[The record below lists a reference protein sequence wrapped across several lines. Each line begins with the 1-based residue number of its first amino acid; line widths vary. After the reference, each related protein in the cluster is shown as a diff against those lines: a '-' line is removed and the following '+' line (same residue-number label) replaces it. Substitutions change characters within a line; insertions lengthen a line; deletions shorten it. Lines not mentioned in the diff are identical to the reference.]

1 MSQSISQ
8 SHGLEK
14 PQQLF
19 IGGTYQ
25 ESKNNATF
33 SVKNPMTGDEIY
45 QCASAS
51 LEDYAAAIDGA
62 HLAQRAWAQLGP
74 SARRLILLKAA
85 DIMETYIE
93 SDAPEIL
100 AAEVSATKG
109 WVKANIFSTAGVLRE
124 NAALATHIKGEVVPA
139 DRPGTTILVDRQ
151 PVGVVFAISPWNMPV
166 TLTARAIC
174 CPLICGNAVI
184 LKPSE
189 FSPKS
194 QHLVVRAMTE
204 AGLPPGCLQFLPT
217 SPADTPAA
225 VEFTVKHPKVSRTN
239 FTGSDRVGHIIGAL
253 SASCLKP
260 CVLELGGKAPVVI
273 LEDADIEA
281 AVEAVAYGAFSNSG
295 QICMSTERVI
305 IHRLLSAEFKT
316 RLVKRVEALKVGN
329 HLVDPDVQLSGVF
342 TSASATRLLKLVKD
356 AVNAGANILTGDLT
370 LHGPC
375 QTILVPHILEGVT
388 RGMDLFSKESFGPIL
403 FISEFDNDEDAI
415 SQANDSEFSLCASVF
430 SRDVLRAMDMAKQIR
445 TGSCHVNGPTVYIEA
460 PLPNGGIGGA
470 SGYGRFGGI
479 AGIEE
484 FTERQIVSLARPGMK
499 YAF

>member
-1 MSQSISQ
+1 MSQPT
-8 SHGLEK
+8 SHSHSLEE

-25 ESKNNATF
+25 GAKNNATF
-33 SVKNPMTGDEIY
+33 PVKNPMTGYDIY

-51 LEDYAAAIDGA
+51 LDDYAAAIEGA
-62 HLAQRAWAQLGP
+62 HLAQPGWAKLGP

-85 DIMETYIE
+85 DIMETYIK

-100 AAEVSATKG
+100 SAEVSATKG

-124 NAALATHIKGEVVPA
+124 NAALATHIKGEIVPA
-139 DRPGTTILVDRQ
+139 DRPGTTILVERQ
-151 PVGVVFAISPWNMPV
+151 PVGVVLAISPWNMPV

-174 CPLICGNAVI
+174 CPLICGNTVL

-194 QHLVVRAMTE
+194 QHLVVRALTE

-260 CVLELGGKAPVVI
+260 CVLELGGKAPVAV

-281 AVEAVAYGAFSNSG
+281 AVEAVAYGALSNSG

-305 IHRLLSAEFKT
+305 VHRSISAEFKT
-316 RLVKRVEALKVGN
+316 RLVKRVEALRVGN

-342 TSASATRLLKLVKD
+342 TSTSAARLLNLVKS
-356 AVNAGANILTGDLT
+356 AVSDGATLLTGDLT
-370 LHGPC
+370 THGPC

-388 RGMDLFSKESFGPIL
+388 RDMDLFSKESFGPIL
-403 FISEFDNDEDAI
+403 FISEFDDDADAI
-415 SQANDSEFSLCASVF
+415 LQANDSAFSLCASLF
-430 SRDVLRAMDMAKQIR
+430 SQDVLRAMDMAKQIR

-460 PLPNGGIGGA
+460 SLPNGGIGGA

-499 YAF
+499 YVF